1 MILTSCIYIGLIVIS
16 HSTYFSFRLVSTSL
30 ESGFSTPILD
40 TAIAE
45 RIRSRVFILTLKYR
59 YVLFDK
65 GQRMQVNS
73 EPFLLDNKKYDID
86 LSIVVPAYNEVDRL
100 PKMMD
105 ETLPVLLSLSFLNSI
120 TLVLAK
126 KNKGR
131 ETFQK
136 GRNTYC
142 K

>member
-1 MILTSCIYIGLIVIS
+1 
-16 HSTYFSFRLVSTSL
+16 
-30 ESGFSTPILD
+30 
-40 TAIAE
+40 
-45 RIRSRVFILTLKYR
+45 
-59 YVLFDK
+59 
-65 GQRMQVNS
+65 MQVNS